1 MTVMLAFSSQAAY
14 YLVGQ
19 APFGTGWSP
28 SSGVEMTQNA
38 DGSYSYTATING
50 TIWFVMTDQFADA
63 GDWNTFNKNY
73 RIGPT
78 GGDQT
83 VNAGVWTQT
92 QRAGGDNGA
101 YKFTGSGEEYTIKLI
116 PAAMQFIIE
125 GYVAPPDP
133 SQEFYTVCGTPAA
146 VFGTEWDPSN
156 TENDMVKQD
165 DGTYKLTKTNCELTA
180 GIEFKYKVAY
190 NHDWAQSWPS
200 FDIVV
205 PVEESGTYNVT
216 FTFDPTAEEPMP
228 ECTLTK
234 TGDGPEVDV
243 HTGELYILGEVNG
256 YGWDPSNAFKMD
268 TEDENVFTAQII
280 TEGKNIDENDGIG
293 YSYFSFTT
301 KLSESSGDWGSIA
314 PYRIG
319 SMDDGYPLTEDL
331 FGTEI
336 TLAGYNTQNSFK
348 VAAGTYDVTVNLD
361 AMTMVINV
369 PVPERTETPV
379 LTYDEETLTVTATGE
394 GVVTLLV
401 NGEEVENPYT
411 FEQTD
416 EAVSYEVSAYAQAEG
431 KEVSDVVVLTI
442 IVPAKPVEPENPYQL
457 EKIWEFNDMAA
468 LNMTGDAVGHVRQAF
483 GMNGKFYVN
492 DKSTQTIRVVD
503 KNGYTEATYPG
514 GANCGISRDEAGNII
529 VSNTAFPGA
538 WAADATIK
546 VINPETSEM
555 MEYTVPAE
563 CGLAGRCD
571 FIGFAKGNL
580 MEDGVL
586 YLVGGTTSG
595 VAVLTIAGGQVS
607 TDECYPAT
615 CDGLTPSTS
624 TVVNFY
630 KDLNDE
636 EALLYVTR
644 NAPLAKLAADGD
656 NFVVAQAFTLPN
668 KGACNGAFPLIWD
681 EKEFYIYPTLPN
693 YQDGFAIAELGA
705 DEPIVD
711 VPSTVTAN
719 ANSFSSNWLNAE
731 VDDEG
736 VTIYQY
742 YPGSHFTVYRLTKDQ
757 GGVDEMTADTN
768 KIVAGVRYY
777 NIMGQEMKEAN
788 GLTIVVTTY
797 TDGTRSAM
805 KVIK

>member
-1 MTVMLAFSSQAAY
+1 MA
-14 YLVGQ
+14 
-19 APFGTGWSP
+19 
-28 SSGVEMTQNA
+28 
-38 DGSYSYTATING
+38 
-50 TIWFVMTDQFADA
+50 
-63 GDWNTFNKNY
+63 
-73 RIGPT
+73 
-78 GGDQT
+78 
-83 VNAGVWTQT
+83 
-92 QRAGGDNGA
+92 
-101 YKFTGSGEEYTIKLI
+101 
-116 PAAMQFIIE
+116 
-125 GYVAPPDP
+125 
-133 SQEFYTVCGTPAA
+133 
-146 VFGTEWDPSN
+146 
-156 TENDMVKQD
+156 
-165 DGTYKLTKTNCELTA
+165 
-180 GIEFKYKVAY
+180 
-190 NHDWAQSWPS
+190 
-200 FDIVV
+200 
-205 PVEESGTYNVT
+205 
-216 FTFDPTAEEPMP
+216 
-228 ECTLTK
+228 
-234 TGDGPEVDV
+234 
-243 HTGELYILGEVNG
+243 
-256 YGWDPSNAFKMD
+256 
-268 TEDENVFTAQII
+268 
-280 TEGKNIDENDGIG
+280 
-293 YSYFSFTT
+293 

-431 KEVSDVVVLTI
+431 TEVSDVVVLTI

-555 MEYTVPAE
+555 KEYTVPAE